1 MESEVFVRPVVQ
13 RDVSA
18 VSQLAASLVS
28 YHRDLDAKRY
38 MKIDRVAEGYARF
51 LSGEIEN
58 DRAVVLCA
66 VKRAS
71 IVGYAY
77 GTVEGRNWSALLD
90 PHGALHDV
98 FVDPSA
104 RRQGVA
110 EKLVL
115 EICSR
120 LHALGAPRV
129 LLHTAVQNCEA
140 QALFAKLGFRSTM
153 LEMTREA

>member
-1 MESEVFVRPVVQ
+1 
-13 RDVSA
+13 
-18 VSQLAASLVS
+18 
-28 YHRDLDAKRY
+28 

-51 LSGEIEN
+51 LSGELEN

-66 VKRAS
+66 VKGAT
-71 IVGYAY
+71 IVGYPY

-98 FVDPSA
+98 FVEPSA

-115 EICSR
+115 EMCSR

-129 LLHTAVQNCEA
+129 LLHTAIQNREA
-140 QALFAKLGFRSTM
+140 EALFAKLGFRSTM